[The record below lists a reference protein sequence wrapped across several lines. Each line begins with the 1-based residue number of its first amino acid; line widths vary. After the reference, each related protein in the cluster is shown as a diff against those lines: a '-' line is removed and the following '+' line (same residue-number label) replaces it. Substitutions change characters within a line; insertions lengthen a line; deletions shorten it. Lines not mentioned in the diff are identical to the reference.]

1 MRERALWPAVR
12 EYWHPV
18 TFAEN
23 VGDRPVAAR
32 LLGEDIAV
40 CRLGE
45 RWAAFA
51 DLCVHRGTPISLGW
65 IEGERVVCAYHGWAY
80 DPDGRCVRIPS
91 LPPDHSIPKKAC
103 LTAYLAEERYGIV
116 WVCLSRNPRAPIPDF
131 PALEDPEFQITFR
144 DQRVWRCS
152 AARAMENF
160 FDLGHFSWVHEGIL
174 GDRSRPITPKMR
186 VERAGE
192 SLRFRYTDPP
202 APDEPFPHYRNYILY
217 RPFSIYQLSEF
228 PNGKTIAVVSPHGPQ
243 TEKICTRFL
252 MTATRV
258 EPGSP
263 ADSESNQA
271 AFMEDRLIEGQ
282 QIDEII
288 AEQDR
293 VIVEN
298 QRPEEIPLDL
308 AEELHLKV
316 PDTLALAYRRFLL
329 ELGVE

>member
-23 VGDRPVAAR
+23 VGDRPLAAR

-65 IEGERVVCAYHGWAY
+65 VEGERVVCAYHGWTY

-91 LPPDHSIPKKAC
+91 LPADHPIPKKAC
-103 LTAYLAEERYGIV
+103 LTSYLAEERYGIV
-116 WVCLSRNPRAPIPDF
+116 WVCLSGNPRAPIPAF
-131 PALEDPEFQITFR
+131 PAFEDPEYHVTYR
-144 DQRVWRCS
+144 DQRVWKCS
-152 AARAMENF
+152 AARAMEYF
-160 FDLGHFSWVHEGIL
+160 FDLGHFPWVHEGIL
-174 GDRSRPITPKMR
+174 GDRSRPITPNMR
-186 VERAGE
+186 VDKDGER
-192 SLRFRYTDPP
+192 LHFWYTHPP
-202 APDEPFPHYRNYILY
+202 GSDDPFPHRRNYTLH
-217 RPFSIYQLSEF
+217 RPFSIYQWSEH
-228 PNGKTIAVVSPHGPQ
+228 PNGRTVAMVSPHCPE
-243 TEKICTRFL
+243 TEKVCTRFVL
-252 MTATRV
+252 ATERV
-258 EPGSP
+258 EVGSP
-263 ADSESNQA
+263 AEIESTQTGY
-271 AFMEDRLIEGQ
+271 MGDRKIGGRKIEDV
-282 QIDEII
+282 I

-308 AEELHLKV
+308 AEELHLKI
-316 PDTLALAYRRFLL
+316 PDALGLAYRRFML